1 MNGVFADAP
10 LARRLETTEGHGNAA
25 FVDAQARREPYSG
38 AIRTEIAGTLAMFA
52 GVGSPITQTFGLGIH
67 EQPGDGD
74 LDAIE
79 RFFTSRG
86 SAVFHEVS
94 PLAGVDLLA
103 TLVRRGYKPVEVS
116 NVMFRL
122 IDSATRLTVNQK
134 LKVRTVDVSEA
145 DWYGSIAAR
154 GWSEMPEVLPYI
166 TGFARSSVECAT
178 CFVAELDGQAI
189 ATAALFMHGG
199 VALLAGA
206 STVPEGRRN
215 GAQLALLDTRLHT
228 AASQGCNLAMMVAA
242 PGSASQR
249 NAERNGFR
257 VAYTRTKWQL

>member
-1 MNGVFADAP
+1 MISVFADAP

-38 AIRTEIAGTLAMFA
+38 AIRTEIAGTQVMFA

-67 EQPGDGD
+67 QRPEDRD
-74 LDAIE
+74 FDAIE

-94 PLAGVDLLA
+94 PLAGVELLIK
-103 TLVRRGYKPVEVS
+103 LVHRGYKPIEVS
-116 NVMFRL
+116 NVMFQP
-122 IDSATRLTVNQK
+122 IDHSTRLTVNPN
-134 LKVRTVDVSEA
+134 LKVRAVDVSEA

-154 GWSEMPEVLPYI
+154 GWSEMPEVLPFI

-215 GAQLALLDTRLHT
+215 GAQLALLDTRLRT

>member
-1 MNGVFADAP
+1 MSAVFADAP

-67 EQPGDGD
+67 EPPGDRD

-103 TLVRRGYKPVEVS
+103 TLVRAG
-116 NVMFRL
+116 L
-122 IDSATRLTVNQK
+122 Q
-134 LKVRTVDVSEA
+134 A
-145 DWYGSIAAR
+145 D
-154 GWSEMPEVLPYI
+154 
-166 TGFARSSVECAT
+166 
-178 CFVAELDGQAI
+178 
-189 ATAALFMHGG
+189 
-199 VALLAGA
+199 
-206 STVPEGRRN
+206 
-215 GAQLALLDTRLHT
+215 
-228 AASQGCNLAMMVAA
+228 
-242 PGSASQR
+242 
-249 NAERNGFR
+249 
-257 VAYTRTKWQL
+257 